1 MILRNGHIECFKVNT
16 NAGVLPPIAA
26 KIGKE
31 FEPFEFDRPLG
42 KDQVVFLGA
51 AAGLSGGVRGC
62 RGAVQRACG
71 GS

>member
-1 MILRNGHIECFKVNT
+1 MNT
-16 NAGVLPPIAA
+16 NAGVLPPIGA

-31 FEPFEFDRPLG
+31 FEPFELELPLLKDRLF
-42 KDQVVFLGA
+42 FLGA